1 MGKEPSQES
10 EKVGV
15 DSDAHPQPK
24 RAKVEENDDERE
36 DEGVLSSVHVH
47 PTNGTSPLGKALRVT
62 HFSTTI
68 HKPCITYRIH
78 HRMATAIE
86 AVGLQVWP
94 GALLLMDYILWKKQ
108 EFESRVVVEIGAGTG
123 LASIACASVARK
135 VFATDIAKLASA
147 DSTNDSLI
155 HSDGG
160 NESTMESLGILD
172 LLSKNVAENLGSDTS
187 VCVVRE
193 LDLVDDACPL
203 FQFRKGPKEI
213 DSPDSGFAFSS
224 SDIHQFDSDC
234 TVLLGADIIYMDFV
248 TFHFVRRLPV
258 LLLKRVSANGS
269 ASSEKI
275 SRLSEEWESR
285 ILYLSL
291 ERRIHFSKDECRI
304 TAPAWDFFTRTVE
317 AINLD
322 MAGRVADDGGDLDPL
337 FPRVQIKLEQVI
349 VDDMPQYFEYERVK
363 ELELWRVYLVQ
374 DALQEK

>member
-1 MGKEPSQES
+1 MGKEPLQES
-10 EKVGV
+10 EEVGV

-24 RAKVEENDDERE
+24 KAKLDANDDERE

-68 HKPCITYRIH
+68 HQPHISYRIH

-94 GALLLMDYILWKKQ
+94 GALLLLDYILWKKQ
-108 EFESRVVVEIGAGTG
+108 EFESRVVLEIGAGTG
-123 LASIACASVARK
+123 LASLACASVARK

-147 DSTNDSLI
+147 DSADDSSI

-160 NESTMESLGILD
+160 NESAVESLGILD
-172 LLSKNVAENLGSDTS
+172 LLSKNVAENLGSDSS

-193 LDLVDDACPL
+193 LDLLDDTCPL

-213 DSPDSGFAFSS
+213 DATDSGFALSS
-224 SDIHQFDSDC
+224 SDIYQFDSDC

-248 TFHFVRRLPV
+248 SFHFVRRLPV
-258 LLLKRVSANGS
+258 LLLKRASANTS
-269 ASSEKI
+269 ASSEKLP
-275 SRLSEEWESR
+275 RLSKEWASR
-285 ILYLSL
+285 ILYLSF

-317 AINLD
+317 AINQD
-322 MAGRVADDGGDLDPL
+322 MSGRVAEDGGDLDPL
-337 FPRVQIKLEQVI
+337 FPRVQIKLEQVD
-349 VDDMPQYFEYERVK
+349 VDDMPQYFDYERVK
-363 ELELWRVYLVQ
+363 ELELWKLYLVQ
-374 DALQEK
+374 DA

>member
-1 MGKEPSQES
+1 
-10 EKVGV
+10 
-15 DSDAHPQPK
+15 
-24 RAKVEENDDERE
+24 
-36 DEGVLSSVHVH
+36 
-47 PTNGTSPLGKALRVT
+47 
-62 HFSTTI
+62 
-68 HKPCITYRIH
+68 
-78 HRMATAIE
+78 MATAIE

-135 VFATDIAKLASA
+135 VFATDIAKLSSA
-147 DSTNDSLI
+147 DSTNDSST

-160 NESTMESLGILD
+160 NESAMESLGIL
-172 LLSKNVAENLGSDTS
+172 GSDTS
-187 VCVVRE
+187 ICVVRE

-203 FQFRKGPKEI
+203 FQFRKGSKEI

-258 LLLKRVSANGS
+258 LLLKRASAKAS

-322 MAGRVADDGGDLDPL
+322 MVGRVAEDGGDLDPL

-349 VDDMPQYFEYERVK
+349 VDDVPQYFEYEHV
-363 ELELWRVYLVQ
+363 
-374 DALQEK
+374 